1 MAFRPLDYD
10 EHPTVLA
17 AEYQRIRASLS
28 DNEAMLLACLTN
40 VLNELPDWLD
50 GDYAAGSAL
59 DHANTA
65 IEAMLRGSGLLPIP
79 PEARERAERLR
90 DDS

>member
-1 MAFRPLDYD
+1 MAFRPLDDD
-10 EHPTVLA
+10 EHPAVLA
-17 AEYQRIRASLS
+17 AEYQRIKAGLT
-28 DNEAMLLACLTN
+28 DNEAMLLACLAN
-40 VLNELPDWLD
+40 LLNELPQWLD

-65 IEAMLRGSGLLPIP
+65 LDTMLRGPGLLPIP
-79 PEARERAERLR
+79 REARARAERLR